1 MRLVTA
7 KPPKIFIL
15 AMNIAKPDKTKDTV
29 SVEDTWVNAP
39 MIMILLTA
47 FVTDISGVCREAV
60 TFHITMY
67 HIKHDKTKTVK

>member
-29 SVEDTWVNAP
+29 SVEDT
-39 MIMILLTA
+39 
-47 FVTDISGVCREAV
+47 
-60 TFHITMY
+60 
-67 HIKHDKTKTVK
+67 

>member
-15 AMNIAKPDKTKDTV
+15 AINIAKPDKTRETV

-39 MIMILLTA
+39 IIIILLTA
-47 FVTDISGVCREAV
+47 FVTDINGVWRDAV
-60 TFHITMY
+60 TFQITM
-67 HIKHDKTKTVK
+67 

>member
-15 AMNIAKPDKTKDTV
+15 AINIAKPDKTKDTV

-39 MIMILLTA
+39 IIIILLTA
-47 FVTDISGVCREAV
+47 FVTDINGVWRDAV
-60 TFHITMY
+60 TFQITM
-67 HIKHDKTKTVK
+67 

>member
-15 AMNIAKPDKTKDTV
+15 AINIAKPDKTRETV

-39 MIMILLTA
+39 IIIILLTA
-47 FVTDISGVCREAV
+47 FVTDIKGVWRDAV
-60 TFHITMY
+60 TFQITM
-67 HIKHDKTKTVK
+67 

>member
-15 AMNIAKPDKTKDTV
+15 AINIAKPDNTKDTV

-39 MIMILLTA
+39 IIIILLTA
-47 FVTDISGVCREAV
+47 FVTDINGVWRDAV
-60 TFHITMY
+60 TFQITM
-67 HIKHDKTKTVK
+67 

>member
-15 AMNIAKPDKTKDTV
+15 AINIAKPDKTREIV

-39 MIMILLTA
+39 IIIILLTA
-47 FVTDISGVCREAV
+47 FVTDISGVWRDAV
-60 TFHITMY
+60 TFQITM
-67 HIKHDKTKTVK
+67 

>member
-15 AMNIAKPDKTKDTV
+15 AINIAKPDKTRDTV

-39 MIMILLTA
+39 IIIILLTA
-47 FVTDISGVCREAV
+47 FVTDINGVWRDAV
-60 TFHITMY
+60 TFQITM
-67 HIKHDKTKTVK
+67 

>member
-15 AMNIAKPDKTKDTV
+15 AMNIAKPDKTRETV

-39 MIMILLTA
+39 IIIILLTA
-47 FVTDISGVCREAV
+47 FVTDINGVWRDAV
-60 TFHITMY
+60 TFQITM
-67 HIKHDKTKTVK
+67 